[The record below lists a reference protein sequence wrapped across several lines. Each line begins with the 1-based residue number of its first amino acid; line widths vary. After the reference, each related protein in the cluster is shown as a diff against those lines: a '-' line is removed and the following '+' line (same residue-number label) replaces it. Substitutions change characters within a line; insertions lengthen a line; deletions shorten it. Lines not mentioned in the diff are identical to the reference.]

1 MQFVDF
7 AAVKAETASEGP
19 SRRDA
24 MFALR
29 SLMEIPDQFKVRP
42 AVPQSQFFSLR
53 PQAVLMVCIHHT
65 IGTSADGT
73 FVLMISDS
81 DVSGFLL
88 LTIAETQSPAAQS
101 PESQGGAGS

>member
-7 AAVKAETASEGP
+7 ASVKAETAAEGP

-42 AVPQSQFFSLR
+42 TAGHLAAKANARLFPQ
-53 PQAVLMVCIHHT
+53 
-65 IGTSADGT
+65 
-73 FVLMISDS
+73 
-81 DVSGFLL
+81 
-88 LTIAETQSPAAQS
+88 
-101 PESQGGAGS
+101 